1 MASSTSED
9 PTGWKL
15 TSVRWLYQKRHI
27 ERHSV
32 KGAHAQ
38 LLKALVG
45 MKLFDAE
52 EEAHKLIDVG
62 SMKFTSAERARVHC
76 MTHWNQAAHEL
87 MVDFLESGGYEAR
100 AEELSG
106 KLRLETDDPEAAADF
121 VAVVSSPVTTST
133 RRYPDQDLEEALA
146 EELRNLNPQAN
157 SW

>member
-1 MASSTSED
+1 MASLTSED

-27 ERHSV
+27 RHSD
-32 KGAHAQ
+32 KAAHAR

-52 EEAHKLIDVG
+52 EEAGKLIDVG
-62 SMKFTSAERARVHC
+62 SIKFTSAERARAYLIS
-76 MTHWNQAAHEL
+76 HWNQDAHER
-87 MVDFLESGGYEAR
+87 MVDFLESGGYKAR
-100 AEELSG
+100 TEELSG
-106 KLRLETDDPEAAADF
+106 ELRLETDDPEAAADF
-121 VAVVSSPVTTST
+121 VAVVSSSVITST

>member
-1 MASSTSED
+1 MTPPPSED

-15 TSVRWLYQKRHI
+15 TSVRWLFQKRHI
-27 ERHSV
+27 ERHSD

-62 SMKFTSAERARVHC
+62 SMKFTSAERARAYLIS
-76 MTHWNQAAHEL
+76 HWNQDAHER
-87 MVDFLESGGYEAR
+87 MVEFLESGGYQNR
-100 AEELSG
+100 LEELSG
-106 KLRLETDDPEAAADF
+106 TLRLEADDPGAAAEV
-121 VAVVSSPVTTST
+121 VAVASSSISTST
-133 RRYPDQDLEEALA
+133 KRYPDQDLEEALA

>member
-1 MASSTSED
+1 MASLPSED

-27 ERHSV
+27 ERHSD
-32 KGAHAQ
+32 KAAHAQ

-52 EEAHKLIDVG
+52 EEARKLIDVG
-62 SMKFTSAERARVHC
+62 SMKFTSAERARAYLIS
-76 MTHWNQAAHEL
+76 HWNQDAHER
-87 MVDFLESGGYEAR
+87 MVDFLESGGYKAR

-133 RRYPDQDLEEALA
+133 RHYPDQDLEEALA
-146 EELRNLNPQAN
+146 EELRLLNPEAN

>member
-1 MASSTSED
+1 MTPPPSED

-15 TSVRWLYQKRHI
+15 TSVRWLFQKRHI
-27 ERHSV
+27 ERHSD

-62 SMKFTSAERARVHC
+62 SMKFTSAERARAYLIS
-76 MTHWNQAAHEL
+76 HWNQDAHER
-87 MVDFLESGGYEAR
+87 MVEFLESGGYQNR
-100 AEELSG
+100 LEELSG
-106 KLRLETDDPEAAADF
+106 TLRLEADDPGAAAEV
-121 VAVVSSPVTTST
+121 VAVASSISTST
-133 RRYPDQDLEEALA
+133 KRYPDQDLEEALA